1 MGCNCSKKKL
11 TPTGNKIVKKPSTSV
26 SKPVVRT
33 SRRTVVRRTAR

>member
-11 TPTGNKIVKKPSTSV
+11 TPTGNKIVKNTTS
-26 SKPVVRT
+26 SRKPVVKT